1 MPRPNITRFANL
13 AIDSTL
19 DNGNPY
25 KIFRPPH
32 ATTEEINNIPS
43 DGIKGGELIYNS
55 SENIVKLYGENEFNT
70 LPFFRR
76 GKVNLGDVG
85 NNSRPTGVLPSKS
98 YAGAII
104 GAEFLERVDRTRDV
118 FKVDYEDKGYV
129 PYPIWSIN
137 NTALDAEQKPI
148 TSINVFEVTSSSL
161 KFIIGEV
168 TGGTSDV
175 VILDVLLLSFPT
187 LDDPE
192 NPDDE

>member
-1 MPRPNITRFANL
+1 MPRPNITTFTNL
-13 AIDSTL
+13 AIDPSL
-19 DNGNPY
+19 DPGNPY
-25 KIFRPPH
+25 KLFRTPH
-32 ATTEEINNIPS
+32 VTTDEINNIPS
-43 DGIKGGELIYNS
+43 DGLKGGELIYNS

-76 GKVNLGDVG
+76 GKINLGDVG
-85 NNSRPTGVLPSKS
+85 NNIRDTGSLPPKS

-104 GAEFLERVDRTRDV
+104 GAEFLERVDTTRDV
-118 FKVDYEDKGYV
+118 FRIDYEDKGYV

-137 NTALDAEQKPI
+137 NVAPNSVQQPI
-148 TSINVFEVTSSSL
+148 TSINIFDITKSSL

-168 TGGTSDV
+168 EGGTPDV

-187 LDDPE
+187 LADPE